1 MRLPWTFVAFANSD
15 GGYILFGVSDEGR
28 VVGLSKEL
36 AKHHGSLEKFR
47 DGLTSTIVNIV
58 TPVPQYEF
66 LPPIK
71 IDGKDVLAIKVSS
84 DDQAHSLLFEKAHHF
99 YIRRDATTRDANNF
113 EIQELVRLKDT
124 RKWLKP
130 QSGTLNPSSLCVA

>member
-1 MRLPWTFVAFANSD
+1 M
-15 GGYILFGVSDEGR
+15 LFGVSDESR

-36 AKHHGSLEKFR
+36 AKHGGSLEKFR
-47 DGLTSTIVNIV
+47 DGLTSTIVNTV
-58 TPVPQYEF
+58 TPIPPYEL

-113 EIQELVRLKDT
+113 EIQELVRLKDM
-124 RKWLKP
+124 RKGMKP
-130 QSGTLNPSSLCVA
+130 QSSILNPSSF